1 MRAAE
6 FLVVVVAIAIITC
19 GCQYTTT
26 YGFQPQLGVG
36 GGGVSR
42 RRPFSTTS
50 STLMEKKKKI
60 SSRGGTSPI
69 LRSTTRDDDG
79 QDRPT
84 NDDFSSSSKFD
95 NINFDFNFGVN
106 RRGFLTAATAAAA
119 GAMLLSSSSE
129 PANALT
135 LTAASSTTIPL
146 PWEASPVNKR
156 SGVTVFD
163 AEKSGGYNVA
173 FITYLSRFLL
183 NFDTNC
189 QKYWFSNVGFPK
201 GSTAKDIEQIRF
213 EQFAAFSASVEV
225 GLIDYEG
232 TDGPKQL
239 LQDLVRKYGTIPNTS
254 STTSSSAD
262 DESKR
267 RLAKS
272 ARRHIALLF
281 GLLEKTQPT
290 SEITKLLASVDNG
303 SVSKVKLSNET
314 LLDGYELG
322 NDEPQVTFNPPQ
334 AGDEYEI
341 AEGKAILKPT
351 GGLLRVD
358 IVNGGGSNYKNPP
371 DITVS
376 SPSAEGG
383 GTPAKLQAKI
393 SKGSIESIKI
403 VDPGTGYTLD
413 DDIQITITPPSDGG
427 ETAIAKPVLNMAID
441 RIEVTKGGSG
451 YAVEKPLKV
460 FVTQPS
466 SKTTMAKATTKQKTS
481 DEQQG
486 ILAGYAF
493 PIAETTSFTTFRK
506 DSDTQTIMEQE
517 DTFESK
523 YNLKEYEASLQVV
536 RGSNVDGGTA
546 ATTTSNINS
555 PLPFWAG
562 RSSSSSQLLQLLPA
576 GVGLEYDNTTK
587 RYVLAMDTEFMK
599 QYPAIVQ
606 LQQKG
611 GTTSSNRIIGT
622 EFGPRGRAPIERN
635 MELDAS
641 TYFRFWLSG
650 ATCASLVHAVLTPL
664 DVAKTRLQTAPDKY
678 PNMGTAFTKII
689 QDDGPSTFF
698 TGWLPTIVGNFLGGG
713 ALYVT
718 TEFVR
723 RSLSDAAGVDAVR
736 LEVPIILAGA
746 AVASTF
752 GSIIYCPFEA
762 VRIRTV
768 AQPDFAPTSVDV
780 FKKMLKEEGIGSLI
794 DAIPIFLI
802 KNIPY
807 AMTKFLIFDLST
819 ERMYDAFPAAQ
830 EDIKLSL
837 LVSLI
842 GGVLGGTAAA
852 CVSNP
857 ADAVISELKK
867 AKSDISPQQAVA
879 NMLERNGISTFFVG
893 LPLRILFY
901 SLIASLTFVVYD
913 FVRFLLRIGPDDL
926 KLYLDVLGGSLG
938 SPPSS

>member
-1 MRAAE
+1 
-6 FLVVVVAIAIITC
+6 
-19 GCQYTTT
+19 
-26 YGFQPQLGVG
+26 
-36 GGGVSR
+36 
-42 RRPFSTTS
+42 
-50 STLMEKKKKI
+50 
-60 SSRGGTSPI
+60 
-69 LRSTTRDDDG
+69 
-79 QDRPT
+79 
-84 NDDFSSSSKFD
+84 
-95 NINFDFNFGVN
+95 
-106 RRGFLTAATAAAA
+106 
-119 GAMLLSSSSE
+119 
-129 PANALT
+129 
-135 LTAASSTTIPL
+135 
-146 PWEASPVNKR
+146 
-156 SGVTVFD
+156 
-163 AEKSGGYNVA
+163 
-173 FITYLSRFLL
+173 
-183 NFDTNC
+183 
-189 QKYWFSNVGFPK
+189 
-201 GSTAKDIEQIRF
+201 
-213 EQFAAFSASVEV
+213 
-225 GLIDYEG
+225 
-232 TDGPKQL
+232 
-239 LQDLVRKYGTIPNTS
+239 
-254 STTSSSAD
+254 
-262 DESKR
+262 
-267 RLAKS
+267 
-272 ARRHIALLF
+272 
-281 GLLEKTQPT
+281 
-290 SEITKLLASVDNG
+290 
-303 SVSKVKLSNET
+303 
-314 LLDGYELG
+314 
-322 NDEPQVTFNPPQ
+322 
-334 AGDEYEI
+334 
-341 AEGKAILKPT
+341 
-351 GGLLRVD
+351 
-358 IVNGGGSNYKNPP
+358 
-371 DITVS
+371 
-376 SPSAEGG
+376 
-383 GTPAKLQAKI
+383 
-393 SKGSIESIKI
+393 
-403 VDPGTGYTLD
+403 
-413 DDIQITITPPSDGG
+413 
-427 ETAIAKPVLNMAID
+427 
-441 RIEVTKGGSG
+441 
-451 YAVEKPLKV
+451 
-460 FVTQPS
+460 
-466 SKTTMAKATTKQKTS
+466 
-481 DEQQG
+481 
-486 ILAGYAF
+486 
-493 PIAETTSFTTFRK
+493 
-506 DSDTQTIMEQE
+506 MEQE

-523 YNLKEYEASLQVV
+523 YNLKEYEASV
-536 RGSNVDGGTA
+536 RASNVNGGGAGGTG
-546 ATTTSNINS
+546 S

-576 GVGLEYDNTTK
+576 GVGLEYDSTTK

-599 QYPAIVQ
+599 QYPAIT
-606 LQQKG
+606 QQQQRM
-611 GTTSSNRIIGT
+611 GTLSNRIIGT

-641 TYFRFWLSG
+641 TYVRFWLSG
-650 ATCASLVHAVLTPL
+650 ATCASLVHAVLIPL

-689 QDDGPSTFF
+689 RDDGPSTFF

-713 ALYVT
+713 ALYTT

-723 RSLSDAAGVDAVR
+723 RSLSDAAGADAVR

-746 AVASTF
+746 AAASTL